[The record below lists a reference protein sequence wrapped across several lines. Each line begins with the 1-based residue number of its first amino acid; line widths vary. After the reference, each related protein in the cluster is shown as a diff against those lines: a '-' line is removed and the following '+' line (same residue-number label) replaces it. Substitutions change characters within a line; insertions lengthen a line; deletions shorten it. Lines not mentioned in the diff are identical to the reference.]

1 MTATAKPTTTADKL
15 ARYRARLK
23 ECMAMA
29 NQAYKDDKMR
39 VLQSALRMAEM
50 AAYKVAEKKGE
61 P

>member
-1 MTATAKPTTTADKL
+1 MTAPAKPTTTADKL

-23 ECMAMA
+23 ECMEAA
-29 NQAYKDDKMR
+29 NAHYKADKMR
-39 VLQSALRMAEM
+39 ALQSALRMAEM

>member
-1 MTATAKPTTTADKL
+1 MTAPAKSTAEKL
-15 ARYRARLK
+15 LKYRARLK

-29 NQAYKDDKMR
+29 TAAYKDDKMR

-50 AAYKVAEKKGE
+50 AAYKVAQHKGE